1 MIDRLERW
9 SRREFMSGL
18 TGAGALELA
27 GIRPAAAEGPP
38 ETTQIKLIE
47 ISGICIAPQYVAH
60 DLLRSEGFTDVRY
73 FKADA
78 GIPTAKALAAGNA
91 DISLNFV
98 APFVIQ
104 IAAGD
109 PIVMIGGI
117 HVGCFVLFG
126 NDRVRTLRDLK
137 GKTVSIQALASS
149 QHVFLASMM
158 AYVGLDAARDV
169 TWATHKPAESIRL
182 LADGKVDAFLGFPP
196 APQELR
202 AKKIGRVVVDSGLDR
217 PWSQYFCCMV
227 GANRDFVRKHP
238 VATKRA
244 LRALFKAANLCAV
257 EPERAARRIA
267 DRGYNYDY
275 TLQTLK
281 DIPYDRWRD
290 YDAEDTVRF
299 YSLRLHEAGMIKSSP
314 QKIIADGTNWRFLNE
329 LKKELKG

>member
-1 MIDRLERW
+1 V
-9 SRREFMSGL
+9 SGL
-18 TGAGALELA
+18 TGAGALGVA
-27 GIRPAAAEGPP
+27 GIRPADAELPP

-47 ISGICIAPQYVAH
+47 ISGICIAPQYVAQ

-109 PIVMIGGI
+109 PIVVVGGI

-196 APQELR
+196 DPQELR

-244 LRALFKAANLCAV
+244 LRALLKAANLCAV

-314 QKIIADGTNWRFLNE
+314 QKIIADGTNWRFINE